1 MLDRRVAGDGAQT
14 LSLDAA
20 PQTAFANNPDLAAAQ
35 WEIDIASGGR
45 QQAGLIP
52 NPLAS
57 WDAEDTRRDTRTTTL
72 TLSQTLELGGKR
84 GARIELATRGQD
96 VAALTLQQRRNDVRA
111 EVIERYYGAL
121 RAQERLELAQ
131 RSLALAE
138 RGLVVANGRVSYR
151 RLSTGNTPNEPLPPL
166 RPVSE
171 SSFTPTMANASRPTP
186 TVSWVKPDSNLPI
199 SLCDQASE

>member
-1 MLDRRVAGDGAQT
+1 MGDRH
-14 LSLDAA
+14 
-20 PQTAFANNPDLAAAQ
+20 
-35 WEIDIASGGR
+35 R

-96 VAALTLQQRRNDVRA
+96 VAALTLQQRRNDV
-111 EVIERYYGAL
+111 